1 MCIRDSHRAVQWSAR
16 GGTMRRAEGR
26 EMRLILEY
34 YIESMNTEYMDMV
47 STRYIAIGSYVYVS
61 YAISKYEA

>member
-1 MCIRDSHRAVQWSAR
+1 
-16 GGTMRRAEGR
+16 MRRAEGR